1 MDLLLLVKGIL
12 IGVLMSFPFGA
23 MGMLCIQRT
32 INSGRVSGFLS
43 GMGVAAGDTI
53 YAVIAGFGASFIV
66 HFIEERQFVFQI
78 LGSAIIIL
86 LGINVFLSNPVKKFR
101 FRRNEEKKYKWHFFS
116 SFLLA
121 LTNPFILFAFVAVFT
136 TLNLFDRDS
145 FMPALTIILGIFA
158 GATASWFLL
167 SSVVNH
173 FRAKFRLR
181 RIYWL
186 NKIAGFVIF
195 IFGFVA
201 AINIIIA
208 G

>member
-12 IGVLMSFPFGA
+12 IGLLMSFPFGA

-32 INSGRVSGFLS
+32 INSGRISGFLS

-158 GATASWFLL
+158 GATTSWFLL

>member
-12 IGVLMSFPFGA
+12 IGLLMSFPFGA

-32 INSGRVSGFLS
+32 INSGRISGFLS

-158 GATASWFLL
+158 GATTSWFLL

-201 AINIIIA
+201 AINIIIV

>member
-32 INSGRVSGFLS
+32 INSGRISGFLS

-158 GATASWFLL
+158 GATTSWFLL

>member
-12 IGVLMSFPFGA
+12 IGVLMSLPFGA
-23 MGMLCIQRT
+23 MGLLCIQRT
-32 INSGRVSGFLS
+32 INNGRISGFLS

-53 YAVIAGFGASFIV
+53 YAIIAGFGASFVV

-78 LGSAIIIL
+78 LGSSVIIL
-86 LGINVFLSNPVKKFR
+86 LGINIFLSNPIKKFR
-101 FRRNEEKKYKWHFFS
+101 IRRSEEKKYKWHFFS
-116 SFLLA
+116 SFLLT

-158 GATASWFLL
+158 GASTSWFIL

-173 FRAKFRLR
+173 FRSKFRLR

-201 AINIIIA
+201 AINIIVA

>member
-12 IGVLMSFPFGA
+12 IGLLMSFPFGA

-32 INSGRVSGFLS
+32 INSGRISGFLS
-43 GMGVAAGDTI
+43 GMGVATGDTI

-101 FRRNEEKKYKWHFFS
+101 LRRKEEKKYKWHFFS
-116 SFLLA
+116 SFLLT

-158 GATASWFLL
+158 GASTSWFLL

-173 FRAKFRLR
+173 FRSKFRLR